1 MTLKEVARLAGVS
14 PAAVSRYLNGGSL
27 SEEKSQRIRQTI
39 EATGYRP
46 NQAAQT
52 LRTGHFKQIG
62 VIVPRIESFTVSRV
76 ISGINEGLA
85 ARDYMPVLGCTN
97 LRDDLE
103 LQYLDMMQANHVAG
117 IILMGT
123 SVTPEKV
130 DAFRACAVPLVIT
143 GQNVPGLPCIHHDDY
158 NAMKELTSLVL
169 ARGRRKLAYLGVSEE
184 DPAAGIARR
193 QGAQDALREAGLD
206 PAALLCLQSGFSIE
220 SGYCAAQ
227 QLLEQRPDVD
237 GVLCATD
244 KIAHGAMQALKAA
257 GKRLPQEVS
266 IAGVGEN
273 WANRISTPQL
283 TTVHLYHQECGRV
296 AAAILLEMIEQRQK
310 SKQARQI
317 KLGYTLVERAS
328 I

>member
-76 ISGINEGLA
+76 TAGIHNGLA

-123 SVTPEKV
+123 SVTPKKLE
-130 DAFRACAVPLVIT
+130 AYQACSVPLVIT
-143 GQNVPGLPCIHHDDY
+143 GQNVPGLSCIYHDDY
-158 NAMKELTSLVL
+158 NAMKELTGLVL

-184 DPAAGIARR
+184 DPAVGMARR
-193 QGAQDALREAGLD
+193 QGAQDALQEAGLD
-206 PAALLCLQSGFSIE
+206 PETLLCLQSGFSIE
-220 SGYCAAQ
+220 SGFCAAQ
-227 QLLEQRPDVD
+227 RLLTQRPDVD
-237 GVLCATD
+237 GILCATD
-244 KIAHGAMQALKAA
+244 KIAHGAMQALKES
-257 GKRLPQEVS
+257 GKELPREVS

-273 WANRISTPQL
+273 WANRISIPQL
-283 TTVHLYHQECGRV
+283 TTVHLYHQECGRE
-296 AAAILLEMIEQRQK
+296 AAGILLEQIEGRQK
-310 SKQARQI
+310 EQPVRQI
-317 KLGYTLVERAS
+317 KLGYTLVQRAS